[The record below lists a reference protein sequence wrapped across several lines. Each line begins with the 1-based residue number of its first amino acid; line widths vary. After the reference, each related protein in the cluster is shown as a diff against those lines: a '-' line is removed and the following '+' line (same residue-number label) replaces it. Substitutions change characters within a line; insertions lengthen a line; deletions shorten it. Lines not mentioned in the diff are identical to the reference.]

1 MYDKILGVL
10 LGAAVGDAMG
20 AATELRTPDEIVQ
33 TFGHWVTGFETPPAD
48 VFAGGRKAGQVT
60 DDFSSAYFTIRAI
73 LAANGEITPQT
84 AKAGILSW
92 AKSEYF
98 EAFAG
103 PTTRAAIHELI
114 EEGHLKENSLLGRCG
129 KATNGAAM
137 KAFVGGVFQPGH
149 VDSAIAAAIAIAEVT
164 HPYHLCLSGAA
175 AIAAAVSEAIMETAT
190 VDSIFEAGLYGAKQG
205 AKIGIERGMQI
216 AGPSV
221 WRRMELAREIV
232 SREEDPIAGLFEL
245 RELIGTG
252 IHVSESVPAAFG
264 ILCLSKG
271 DADTGIQYAVN
282 IGDDTDT
289 IATMVGAILGGLN
302 GASGWGDRYLS
313 IIEERNQMDL
323 QLLTK
328 EILLLQPEGAR
339 DVYSIYREQR
349 H

>member
-20 AATELRTPDEIVQ
+20 AATELRTPDEIFQ
-33 TFGHWVTGFETPPAD
+33 TFGHWVTDFEIPPAD
-48 VFAGGRKAGQVT
+48 AFAGGRKAGQIT

-73 LAANGEITPQT
+73 LAASGKITPQI

-98 EAFAG
+98 ETFAG
-103 PTTRAAIHELI
+103 PTTRAAIQQLI
-114 EEGHLKENSLLGRCG
+114 EEGHLKESSLLGRCG

-137 KAFVGGVFQPGH
+137 KAFVGGVFKPGNW
-149 VDSAIAAAIAIAEVT
+149 DLAIDAAISIAEVT

-175 AIAAAVSEAIMETAT
+175 AVAAAVSEAIMEEAT
-190 VDSIFEAGLYGAKQG
+190 VDSIFEAGIYGAKRG
-205 AKIGIERGMQI
+205 AEIGIERGFQI

-221 WRRMELAREIV
+221 VKRMEWAREIV
-232 SREEDPIAGLFEL
+232 SREEDPVAGLCAI
-245 RELIGTG
+245 REIIGTG
-252 IHVSESVPAAFG
+252 IHVSESVPAVFG

-271 DADTGIQYAVN
+271 DADKGIQYAVN

-289 IATMVGAILGGLN
+289 IATMAGAILGGLN

-323 QLLTK
+323 RLLTE
-328 EILLLQPEGAR
+328 EILQMQSRGEQ

-349 H
+349 D